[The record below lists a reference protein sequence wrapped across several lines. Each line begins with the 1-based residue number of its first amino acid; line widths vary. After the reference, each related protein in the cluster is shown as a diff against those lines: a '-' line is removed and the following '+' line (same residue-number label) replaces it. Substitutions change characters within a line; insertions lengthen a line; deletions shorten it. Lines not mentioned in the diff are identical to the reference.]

1 MNETASSPGGTVTL
15 WIEQLKD
22 GDAQAVEKLWGRYF
36 AQLVELARS
45 KLGGTPRAAADEED
59 VALSAFKS
67 FCFGARRGQF
77 PRLTDR
83 DSLWSLLV
91 GITAHKCVDQI
102 RHENRKKRSVT
113 GHSPDG
119 SLTRRGA
126 DPISRIISEEPT
138 PEFAAIMAEQ
148 FELLL
153 ARLDGADDPDLM
165 QIALAKMVGD
175 STTEIA
181 ARFGCVRRTV
191 ERKLLLIRRL
201 WERECP

>member
-1 MNETASSPGGTVTL
+1 MNETEPTPIETVTL
-15 WIEQLKD
+15 WIEQLKE
-22 GDAQAVEKLWGRYF
+22 GDAKAVENLWGRYF

-45 KLGGTPRAAADEED
+45 RLEGSPRAAADEED

-77 PRLTDR
+77 PGLRDR

-102 RHENRKKRSVT
+102 RHENREKRRVSGYSSAT
-113 GHSPDG
+113 GFS
-119 SLTRRGA
+119 RRG
-126 DPISRIISEEPT
+126 DEPLSWIRSEQPT
-138 PEFAAIMAEQ
+138 PEFAALVAEQ

-153 ARLDGADDPDLM
+153 VRLNDANDPDLI
-165 QIALAKMVGD
+165 QIALAKMDGD

-181 ARFGCVRRTV
+181 AKFSCVPRTV
-191 ERKLLLIRRL
+191 ERKLIVIRRL

>member
-1 MNETASSPGGTVTL
+1 MNDTESSPGEAVTL
-15 WIEQLKD
+15 WIEQLKE
-22 GDAQAVEKLWGRYF
+22 GDAHAVEKLWGRYF

-45 KLGGTPRAAADEED
+45 KLDRAPRAAADEED

-67 FCFGARRGQF
+67 FCLGAQCGRF

-83 DSLWSLLV
+83 NSLWSLLV
-91 GITAHKCVDQI
+91 AITAHKCVDQI
-102 RHENRKKRSVT
+102 RHENRKKR
-113 GHSPDG
+113 
-119 SLTRRGA
+119 RGA
-126 DPISRIISEEPT
+126 SQTADAQNIVEPISKLISEQPT
-138 PEFAAIMAEQ
+138 PEFAALVGEQ

-153 ARLDGADDPDLM
+153 LRLNEADDPDLIR
-165 QIALAKMVGD
+165 IAVAKMLGD

-181 ARFGCVRRTV
+181 KQLGCAPRTV